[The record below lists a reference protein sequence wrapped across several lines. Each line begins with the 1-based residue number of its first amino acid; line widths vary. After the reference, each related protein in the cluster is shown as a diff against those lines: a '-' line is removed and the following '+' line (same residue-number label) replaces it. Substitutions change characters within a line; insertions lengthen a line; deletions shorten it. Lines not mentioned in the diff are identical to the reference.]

1 MDRRLIPVL
10 ATVLIDGMGLAL
22 VVPVLPGLLRS
33 VGHLSDLSWLF
44 GAFLGLYALMQF
56 LASPLL
62 GTASDRFGRR
72 PVLLL
77 SLAGAVADYLFMALA
92 PSLALLFLGR
102 AIAGITSASLAIASA
117 AVADI
122 TPEAGRT
129 RRFGQLSAAM
139 GLGFIVGP
147 ALGGL
152 VGGYS
157 VRAPFLVAA
166 LMAAANLALALL
178 FFRETK
184 PARPAEGLAEEAGA
198 PAPVSLNP
206 LAPLRWA
213 LSFPVLAPLL
223 GAFILLCMAGQVPG
237 ALWVLYG
244 EDRFGWLPVTTGLSL
259 AVFGLFHALI
269 QAFAAGRISRRW
281 GDRVTLVIGML
292 ADATA
297 YLAIAFA
304 TRGTVAFALLP
315 FFCLGGI
322 AMPALQSLLSGR
334 VKGEA
339 QGRLQGVLASLN
351 SLVSSA
357 VPLAISAGYFAAR
370 QHGAPGLVWIGGAA
384 LYLPCL
390 VLVLGRMANPASRP
404 GPARP

>member
-1 MDRRLIPVL
+1 MDRRLFPIL

-22 VVPVLPGLLRS
+22 VMPVLPGLLRS
-33 VGHLSDLSWLF
+33 VGHLHDLGWLF

-62 GTASDRFGRR
+62 GAASDRFGRR

-92 PSLALLFLGR
+92 PTLPLLFLGR
-102 AIAGITSASLAIASA
+102 ALAGITSASLAVASA

-122 TPEAGRT
+122 TPEAVRT

-139 GLGFIVGP
+139 GLGFIVSP

-166 LMAAANLALALL
+166 LMAALNLVLALL
-178 FFRETK
+178 FFRETRV
-184 PARPAEGLAEEAGA
+184 ANTAEGSAKEGA
-198 PAPVSLNP
+198 AQARVSLNP

-213 LSFPVLAPLL
+213 LTFPVLAPLL

-237 ALWVLYG
+237 TLWVLYG

-259 AVFGLFHALI
+259 AVFGLLHALI
-269 QAFAAGRISRRW
+269 QAFAAGWISRRW
-281 GDRVTLVIGML
+281 GDQVTLIIGML

-297 YLAIAFA
+297 YIAMAFA

-315 FFCLGGI
+315 LLCLGGI
-322 AMPALQSLLSGR
+322 AMPALQSLLSSR
-334 VKGEA
+334 AESAA
-339 QGRLQGVLASLN
+339 QGKLQGVLASLN

-357 VPLAISAGYFAAR
+357 VPLVISAGYFATR
-370 QHGAPGLVWIGGAA
+370 QHGMPGLVWMCGAA

-390 VLVLGRMANPASRP
+390 LLASGRAARPLPKPDPASP
-404 GPARP
+404 